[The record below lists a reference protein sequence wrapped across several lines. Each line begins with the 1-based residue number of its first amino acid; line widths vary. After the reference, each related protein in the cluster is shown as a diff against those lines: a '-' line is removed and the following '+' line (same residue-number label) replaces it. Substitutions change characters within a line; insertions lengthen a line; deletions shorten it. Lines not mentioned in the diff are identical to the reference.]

1 MPSSS
6 AATLERRSGEAQ
18 VNVRMSAELKKAGDV
33 VLAKAGITPSQ
44 AVRALWTYAA
54 QHSDAPQKVA
64 SMLTSDNKTAEEE
77 AAKREREERIARRR
91 ELAARGPKLMEE
103 TCKAMGIP
111 WPPEPS
117 SWTDEEWK
125 EQAFI
130 EQFGENWWEQ

>member
-1 MPSSS
+1 MPLSS
-6 AATLERRSGEAQ
+6 AAVLERRTTEAQ
-18 VNVRMSAELKKAGDV
+18 VNVRMSAELKKAGDA

-54 QHSDAPQKVA
+54 DHEDDPRKVA
-64 SMLTSDNKTAEEE
+64 SMLMSNGTTAEEE
-77 AAKREREERIARRR
+77 AAERERAERIRRRR

-103 TCKAMGIP
+103 GCRAMGIP

-117 SWTDEEWK
+117 SWTDEEWE

-130 EQFGENWWEQ
+130 EQFGENWWER